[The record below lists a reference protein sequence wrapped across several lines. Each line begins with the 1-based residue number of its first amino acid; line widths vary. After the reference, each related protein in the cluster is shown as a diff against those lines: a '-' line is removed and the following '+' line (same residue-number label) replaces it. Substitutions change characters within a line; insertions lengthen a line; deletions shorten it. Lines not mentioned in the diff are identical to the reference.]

1 MRTVF
6 LVKVMTNVVEVVV
19 ELNTK
24 NHEQKRHI

>member
-6 LVKVMTNVVEVVV
+6 LVKVMTNVVVVA

>member
-6 LVKVMTNVVEVVV
+6 LVKVMTNVVVGV